1 MIPRNPEN
9 IFIGKIRLQ
18 YIDLHSRV
26 NSNAILLDLPRS
38 NNEKKRGDASEEMC
52 YSLQIAQLIVA
63 IDIAVFVM
71 LIFILFLTY
80 SKLNFDKF
88 HTIMN
93 YIRRV

>member
-26 NSNAILLDLPRS
+26 NSNAILLNLPRS
-38 NNEKKRGDASEEMC
+38 NNEKRGASEEIC
-52 YSLQIAQLIVA
+52 YSLQMAQLIVA
-63 IDIAVFVM
+63 IDIVVFVM
-71 LIFILFLTY
+71 LILILFLTY
-80 SKLNFDKF
+80 SKLNFNKF